1 MLRYT
6 LVLLLFVGLVS
17 TSAFNPPK
25 SLTSGGVSSFP
36 VEMESSHL
44 LPPSSLPTGGSS
56 LSYTSL
62 LEPATTVSLF
72 LLWYALN
79 VMYNIIN
86 KRVLNRLPH
95 PISISTV
102 QLLTGSMYYLATLL
116 IRGKP
121 KFPCP
126 VHAPA
131 KAIYASAFGHMAGQT
146 ATVISLEAGAVS
158 FTHIVKSLE
167 PFFSAVFTFFST
179 RKLMDVRVYLSLI
192 PVVGGVGLACL
203 DKLSYNHL
211 AFLAAMSS
219 NAFFAMRGVKS
230 KYALDNT
237 DLDAPNLF
245 GVVTVLS
252 AIMAIPF
259 AIGFEGGALY
269 SGLKGDFDL
278 IKKVI
283 ISGLFH
289 YLNNEVMYWT
299 LSRVTPVTLAVGNTV
314 KRVFIIAASV
324 IVLGNKVGTKSI
336 VGSGVAISGVM
347 LYSLAKMKYA

>member
-1 MLRYT
+1 MLSSGVQNFPAKEST
-6 LVLLLFVGLVS
+6 PLLVS
-17 TSAFNPPK
+17 
-25 SLTSGGVSSFP
+25 
-36 VEMESSHL
+36 
-44 LPPSSLPTGGSS
+44 GGSS
-56 LSYTSL
+56 SLQSTSL
-62 LEPATTVSLF
+62 IEPATTVSLF

-86 KRVLNRLPH
+86 KRVLNKLPH
-95 PISISTV
+95 PMSISTV
-102 QLLTGSMYYLATLL
+102 QLMTGSMYYLVTLL

-121 KFPCP
+121 KLPCP

-131 KAIYASAFGHMAGQT
+131 KAIYASAFGHAAGQT
-146 ATVISLEAGAVS
+146 ATLISLEAGAVS

-167 PFFSAVFTFFST
+167 PFFSCVFTFLST
-179 RKLMDVRVYLSLI
+179 RKVMDFRVYLSLI

-211 AFLAAMSS
+211 AFFAAMSS

-230 KYALDNT
+230 KQALNST
-237 DLDAPNLF
+237 ELDAPNLF
-245 GVVTVLS
+245 GVVTCLS
-252 AIMAIPF
+252 ALMAIPF
-259 AIGFEGGALY
+259 ALGFEGLALFD
-269 SGLKGDFDL
+269 GLKGEGEL

-314 KRVFIIAASV
+314 KRVFIIVASV
-324 IVLGNKVGTKSI
+324 IVLGNEVGTKSI
-336 VGSGVAISGVM
+336 IGSSVAICGVM
-347 LYSLAKMKYA
+347 LYSLVKMKYDQ